1 MKTKLFIVILLSS
14 ILFSGFDLFAQK
26 TKQTTKTTKTTT
38 TNKKTETNTTTK
50 KVETET
56 KTVPPTNTQTVVVE
70 NDPILITIGNENI
83 TKSEFL
89 AVYMKNNTSKDSKIK
104 KEDLQEYLELF
115 INFRLKVKEA
125 EFMKLDT
132 ATSFINELAGY
143 RKQLTQPFLIDK
155 EVNDLLLQEAYE
167 RSKWDVRASHILI
180 KIDQE
185 ASPKD
190 TLIAW
195 NKIMNIRKRI
205 VAGEDFGK
213 VAAETSED
221 PSARDQYVA
230 GRPPMKGNKGDLGY
244 FSVFDMVYPFETGAF
259 STPVGQISMPVRTS
273 FGYHLIKVTDKKPSL
288 GKIQVAHL
296 LLNKHTEGNSA
307 DSLKNITKIKE
318 IQAKLQQGVSFD
330 DLVKEYSDDKG
341 SAAKGGML
349 PWFGPNRMVPEFV
362 EVIYGLK
369 KNEIS
374 APTLTMYG
382 WHFIK
387 LIDYKGVPSF
397 DESKNELKMKITRDI
412 RSNKSKDVFI
422 ARLKKEYNFTEDI
435 KSFEAFYPLAD
446 TTLLTGN
453 WKAQKAANMSKPMI
467 KFASKTLT
475 QTDFAAYLEKH
486 QGDSKSDD
494 AKAILKSRYNKWVE
508 DAIIEYEDSQL
519 SAKHKE
525 FRDLMKEYRDGILL
539 FELTDQMVWS
549 KAVKDTLG
557 LQDFYDDIK
566 LNYQNPRRVEASIF
580 KFKDEKIARKNLK
593 TINTLIAQGT
603 KPADIV
609 TQLNKKAQVVELEG
623 GIYAKGDNSV
633 VDGFEWKK
641 GVSDVVYTNGE
652 YQIVYMNSV
661 MEMSPKPLS
670 EIKGIVISEYQNYL
684 EKEWIKSLR
693 KKYPYKVDMNVFNS
707 IIQ

>member
-1 MKTKLFIVILLSS
+1 MKTKLFVIMLLASS
-14 ILFSGFDLFAQK
+14 LIFGNMAFAQK
-26 TKQTTKTTKTTT
+26 TNQTKKTTATKTAETAKTTTKTQDAS
-38 TNKKTETNTTTK
+38 
-50 KVETET
+50 
-56 KTVPPTNTQTVVVE
+56 TQTTPQTPVQQNEPV
-70 NDPILITIGNENI
+70 LITIGNEKV
-83 TKSEFL
+83 TKAEFI

-115 INFRLKVKEA
+115 INFRLKVREA
-125 EFMKLDT
+125 ENLKLDT
-132 ATSFINELAGY
+132 ASSFITELAGY

-155 EVNDLLLQEAYE
+155 EVNDFLLEEAYE

-180 KIDQE
+180 RIDQD

-195 NKIMNIRKRI
+195 NKITNIRKRI
-205 VAGEDFGK
+205 TAGEDFGK

-221 PSARDQYVA
+221 PSARNQVVA

-244 FSVFDMVYPFETGAF
+244 FSVFDMVYPFETGAYT
-259 STPVGQISMPVRTS
+259 TPIGQISLPVRTS
-273 FGYHLIKVTDKKPSL
+273 FGYHLIKVTDKKSSL

-296 LLNKHTEGNSA
+296 LLNKHAEGNSA
-307 DSLKNITKIKE
+307 DSLKNIAKVKE
-318 IQAKLQQGVSFD
+318 IQEKLKQGVSFE

-369 KNEIS
+369 KNDVS

-387 LIDYKGVPSF
+387 LIDYKGVPTY
-397 DESKNELKMKITRDI
+397 DDSKNELKMKISRDI

-422 ARLKKEYNFTEDI
+422 ARLKKEYKFTEDV
-435 KSFEAFYPLAD
+435 KAFEEFYALAD
-446 TTLLTGN
+446 TSLTNGN
-453 WKAQKAANMSKPMI
+453 WKALKAANLKKPMV
-467 KFASKTLT
+467 KFADKSFT
-475 QTDFAAYLEKH
+475 QTDFAEYLEKH

-494 AKAILKSRYNKWVE
+494 AKSIIRSRYIKWIE
-508 DAIIEYEDSQL
+508 DVVIEYEDSQL
-519 SAKHKE
+519 STKHKE

-549 KAVKDTLG
+549 KAVKDSVG
-557 LQDFYDDIK
+557 LKDYYEDIK

-580 KFKDEKIARKNLK
+580 KFKDEKIARKNFK
-593 TINTLIAQGT
+593 TINKLIANGT
-603 KPADIV
+603 NPADIV
-609 TQLNKKAQVVELEG
+609 IQLNKKVQIVELESG
-623 GIYAKGDNSV
+623 TYVKGDNSV

-641 GVSDVVYTNGE
+641 GVSDVVYANGD
-652 YQIVYMNSV
+652 YQIVYMDKV
-661 MEMSPKPLS
+661 LEMSPKPFN

-693 KKYPYKVDMNVFNS
+693 AKYPYKVDMDVFNS

>member
-1 MKTKLFIVILLSS
+1 MKKNILIGMLLVLGFLFGNSV
-14 ILFSGFDLFAQK
+14 FAQK
-26 TKQTTKTTKTTT
+26 TNQTKKTNNTKTTETTKTQPKPQ
-38 TNKKTETNTTTK
+38 ETNSQTTAQ
-50 KVETET
+50 
-56 KTVPPTNTQTVVVE
+56 TQT
-70 NDPILITIGNENI
+70 NDPVLITIGNEKI
-83 TKSEFL
+83 TKSEFI

-125 EFMKLDT
+125 EYMKLDT
-132 ATSFINELAGY
+132 ASSFINELAGY

-155 EVNDLLLQEAYE
+155 EVNDLLLEEAYE

-180 KIDQE
+180 RIDQD
-185 ASPKD
+185 ANPKD

-205 VAGEDFGK
+205 MAGEDFGK

-221 PSARDQYVA
+221 PSARDQVVA
-230 GRPPMKGNKGDLGY
+230 GRPPLKGNKGDLGY
-244 FSVFDMVYPFETGAF
+244 FSVFDMVYPFETGAYT
-259 STPVGQISMPVRTS
+259 TPVGQISMPVRTS

-296 LLNKHTEGNSA
+296 LLNKHAEGNSV
-307 DSLKNITKIKE
+307 DSTKNINKIKE
-318 IQAKLQQGVSFD
+318 IQEKLKSGVSFE

-369 KNEIS
+369 KNEVS
-374 APTLTMYG
+374 APTQTMYG

-387 LIDYKGVPSF
+387 LLDYKGVPSYE
-397 DESKNELKMKITRDI
+397 ESKNELKMKISRDI

-422 ARLKKEYNFTEDI
+422 NRLKKEYKFTEDV
-435 KSFEAFYPLAD
+435 KMLEAFFTIAD
-446 TTLLTGN
+446 TSLTNGS
-453 WKAQKAANMSKPMI
+453 WKATKAANMNKVMI
-467 KFASKTLT
+467 KFADKSFT
-475 QTDFAAYLEKH
+475 QTDFANYLEKH
-486 QGDSKSDD
+486 QGDTKSED
-494 AKAILKSRYNKWVE
+494 AKAIIRSRYNKWVE
-508 DAIIEYEDSQL
+508 DMIIEYEDSQL
-519 SAKHKE
+519 STKHKE

-549 KAVKDTLG
+549 KAVKDTVG
-557 LQDFYDDIK
+557 LKEYYEDIK
-566 LNYQNPRRVEASIF
+566 LKYQNPRRVEAYIF

-593 TINTLIAQGT
+593 TINKMVSEGT

-609 TQLNKKAQVVELEG
+609 SQLNKKVQIVELES
-623 GIYAKGDNSV
+623 GIYVKGDNAV
-633 VDGFEWKK
+633 IDKFEWKK
-641 GVSDVVYTNGE
+641 GVSDVEFANGE
-652 YQIVYMNSV
+652 YQVVYMDKV
-661 MEMSPKPLS
+661 LEMAPKPFS

-693 KKYPYKVDMNVFNS
+693 AKYPYKVDMDVFNS

>member
-1 MKTKLFIVILLSS
+1 MKTKLFIVIILSALL
-14 ILFSGFDLFAQK
+14 FKGFELSAQK
-26 TKQTTKTTKTTT
+26 TKQTTNTNKKTTT
-38 TNKKTETNTTTK
+38 TTTTKKTETQITTT
-50 KVETET
+50 
-56 KTVPPTNTQTVVVE
+56 TQTAQTPVVE
-70 NDPILITIGNENI
+70 NDPVLLTIGNEKV

-89 AVYMKNNTSKDSKIK
+89 AVYMKNNTSKDTKIK

-125 EFMKLDT
+125 EFLKLDT
-132 ATSFINELAGY
+132 ATSFITELAGY

-155 EVNDLLLQEAYE
+155 EVNDLLLEEAYE
-167 RSKWDVRASHILI
+167 RSKWDIRASHILVR
-180 KIDQE
+180 IDQD

-190 TLIAW
+190 TLTAW

-205 VAGEDFGK
+205 MAGEDFGK

-221 PSARDQYVA
+221 PSARDQMVA

-244 FSVFDMVYPFETGAF
+244 FSVFDMVYPFETGAY
-259 STPVGQISMPVRTS
+259 TNAVGQVSMPVRTA

-296 LLNKHTEGNSA
+296 LLNKHAEGNSA
-307 DSLKNITKIKE
+307 DSIKNLTKIKE
-318 IQAKLQQGVSFD
+318 IQEKMKQGVSFE
-330 DLVKEYSDDKG
+330 DLIKEYSDDKG

-369 KNEIS
+369 KNEVS

-387 LIDYKGVPSF
+387 LIDYKGVPTYE
-397 DESKNELKMKITRDI
+397 ESKNELKMKISRDI

-422 ARLKKEYNFTEDI
+422 NRLKKEYKFTEDI
-435 KSFEAFYPLAD
+435 KLFEAFYTVAD
-446 TTLLTGN
+446 TSLTNGN
-453 WKAQKAANMSKPMI
+453 WKASKAASLNKVMI
-467 KFASKTLT
+467 KFADKSFT
-475 QTDFAAYLEKH
+475 QTDFANYLEKH

-494 AKAILKSRYNKWVE
+494 AKAILRSRYNKWVE
-508 DAIIEYEDSQL
+508 DVIIEFEDSQL
-519 SAKHKE
+519 STKHKE

-549 KAVKDTLG
+549 KAVKDTVG
-557 LQDFYDDIK
+557 LKDYYEDIK

-593 TINTLIAQGT
+593 TINKMVAGGT

-609 TQLNKKAQVVELEG
+609 TQLNKKVQIVELESG
-623 GIYAKGDNSV
+623 TYVKGDNAV
-633 VDGFEWKK
+633 VDKFEWKK
-641 GVSDVVYTNGE
+641 GVSDVEYINGD
-652 YQIVYMNSV
+652 YQIVYMDKV
-661 MEMSPKPLS
+661 LEMAPKPFN

-693 KKYPYKVDMNVFNS
+693 AKYPYKVDMEVFNS
-707 IIQ
+707 IIK